1 MNKKLLAL
9 LGGYVAGMAFWSK
22 KRQSEGTSKLKKPLL
37 ESTISEIIDEIID
50 MHTLAYD
57 EVKKR
62 VEPIFEEIS
71 DFDSLKAHVD
81 EMIDGFEEKWEK
93 TFSNIKEMTVE
104 KKQELSE
111 KFDNSKDHLEKTLD
125 TAKERAGDFKD
136 TTQKTV
142 EKWSKEAQS
151 KVQDFYKKAQ
161 SYFDSKK

>member
-1 MNKKLLAL
+1 
-9 LGGYVAGMAFWSK
+9 MAFWSK